1 MDWDPEKIDD
11 AVLGLLFLTL
21 HDGNRAWKNFD
32 WDALNR
38 LHAKGLIEN
47 PKNKNKS
54 VALTPEGLELAQQSA
69 NEHFGA
75 KDEQTWKALNTR
87 QL

>member
-32 WDALNR
+32 WDILNR

-75 KDEQTWKALNTR
+75 KDGQTWKALNTR